1 MREILVLISI
11 AGLMACAG
19 LSFWPFRFVRRW
31 KSWNL
36 YLPVAGLVMYGLFEL
51 TLRED
56 MAVRWRMA
64 VVVALLLFLWINGI
78 AKVALLAHLQN
89 RSGNSRRRLR
99 RQPQCRLQLLLAL
112 PVAAGCAFWL
122 WKALS

>member
-1 MREILVLISI
+1 MREILVLTSI

-19 LSFWPFRFVRRW
+19 LSFWPFRFARRW

-36 YLPVAGLVMYGLFEL
+36 YLPVAGLALYGMFEL

-56 MAVRWRMA
+56 RLVRWHMA

-99 RQPQCRLQLLLAL
+99 RQPQRRLQFLLAL